1 VRFYTGQ
8 RAFYCGIDLHARWMY
23 LCILSRDGNM
33 VLHQNLRT
41 SPDAFLKA
49 VAPYRQELVVGVECI
64 FWYWIADLCQAEGIE
79 FVLGHALYMKAIH
92 GAKVKNDK
100 VDSHKIAALLRGGT
114 FPLAYVYPAEMRATR
129 DLLRR
134 RTYLVRRRADLLTH
148 IQNTNSQYNLPEFG
162 KKIAQKMHRQGI
174 AELFPHPEVSRS
186 IAIDV
191 ELIDHLDRILDGL
204 RREIQRAASGH
215 DPQALALL
223 RTVPGIGSTLSLVIL
238 YEIHSIDRFP
248 RVQDFC
254 SYSRLVQCAHESAG
268 KRSGRTWGKIGNPH
282 LKWAF
287 SEAAVFF
294 LRANPQGMKYK
305 QRLERKHGKGKALS
319 ILAHRLGRAVYYMLQ
334 REKAFRHEPVPGYR
348 IGRGRVEPV
357 V

>member
-64 FWYWIADLCQAEGIE
+64 FTWYWIADLCQAEGIE

-114 FPLAYVYPAEMRATR
+114 FPLAYVYPPGMRATR

-134 RTYLVRRRADLLTH
+134 RTYLVRRRADLLAH
-148 IQNTNSQYNLPEFG
+148 IQNTNFQYNLPEFG
-162 KKIAQKMHRQGI
+162 KKIAKMHRQGI
-174 AELFPHPEVSRS
+174 AEFFPHPEVSRS
-186 IAIDV
+186 IATTRDSSGASCPSP
-191 ELIDHLDRILDGL
+191 EPGTNWRA
-204 RREIQRAASGH
+204 RRR
-215 DPQALALL
+215 
-223 RTVPGIGSTLSLVIL
+223 
-238 YEIHSIDRFP
+238 
-248 RVQDFC
+248 
-254 SYSRLVQCAHESAG
+254 SA
-268 KRSGRTWGKIGNPH
+268 P
-282 LKWAF
+282 F
-287 SEAAVFF
+287 S
-294 LRANPQGMKYK
+294 
-305 QRLERKHGKGKALS
+305 
-319 ILAHRLGRAVYYMLQ
+319 
-334 REKAFRHEPVPGYR
+334 
-348 IGRGRVEPV
+348 
-357 V
+357 